1 MISGAYPAAAL
12 TLPRRPTMLGGGA
25 GMAVEDLYRAAETL
39 KSVLPVQGFDLSYYV
54 VLASLT
60 ILILVVSFTAGI
72 VLYRFANSL
81 ANLDTFGVIKS
92 LVIVGVLLL
101 FIGILAP

>member
-1 MISGAYPAAAL
+1 
-12 TLPRRPTMLGGGA
+12 
-25 GMAVEDLYRAAETL
+25 MAVEDFYRAVETL
-39 KSVLPVQGFDLSYYV
+39 RGVLPVQGFDLSYYV
-54 VLASLT
+54 VLVSLT
-60 ILILVVSFTAGI
+60 VLILVVSFTAGI